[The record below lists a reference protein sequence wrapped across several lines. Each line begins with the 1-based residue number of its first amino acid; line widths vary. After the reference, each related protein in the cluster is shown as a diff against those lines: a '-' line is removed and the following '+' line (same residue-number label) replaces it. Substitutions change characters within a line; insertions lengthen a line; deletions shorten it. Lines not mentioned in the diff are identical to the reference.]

1 MVFQTENLYLFS
13 DEGSLEL
20 SKNDLLIC
28 GYTVEEV
35 RNIIESNDEQT
46 LKEMAKTGL
55 KPDSYFFI
63 FEGDNQSYPYAYL
76 LEKNPSDEEFDEDF
90 DEDFDREE

>member
-13 DEGSLEL
+13 DCSSTEPSE
-20 SKNDLLIC
+20 NDLFIC
-28 GYTVEEV
+28 GYTVDEV

-55 KPDSYFFI
+55 KQDGYFFM

-76 LEKNPSDEEFDEDF
+76 LEENPSDEEFDEELDL
-90 DEDFDREE
+90 EE